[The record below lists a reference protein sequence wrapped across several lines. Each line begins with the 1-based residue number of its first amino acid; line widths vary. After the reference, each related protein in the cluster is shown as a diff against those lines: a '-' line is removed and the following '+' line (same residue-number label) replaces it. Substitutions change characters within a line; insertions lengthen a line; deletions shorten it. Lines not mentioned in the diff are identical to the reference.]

1 MLLKKT
7 PSQNKKVADRLLKKV
22 EDLKNIKDVVE
33 DYDEPDYP
41 DEKPA
46 RKVKKTPAV
55 DIIEAEEVEVE
66 DTDDNPLLAAP
77 RGRGRP
83 RINAEETVQQRRA
96 RERRE
101 RQAARE
107 GLKASELAVSSK
119 TRDLMNEAD
128 DLIDDPGTDL
138 VVRPE
143 NAPIS
148 KLGVRGQRTIIG
160 RSAEEIHQL
169 IESGHTDAATTLIY
183 KRMLQSVVDTLPYM
197 EMVIRKSKGQKGAYA
212 YNSMVSSV
220 RELMTDIQQSQD
232 RGRQGEL
239 LVERFILPVF
249 LDIGMAM
256 MQEFDLIAQSLRR
269 DPNVTD
275 VQTKEYDKL
284 FHECQVRFGQ
294 QLQAKLKEV
303 REQCRKFLQ
312 R

>member
-7 PSQNKKVADRLLKKV
+7 PSQKKKEADRLLKRV
-22 EDLKNIKDVVE
+22 EALKTIE
-33 DYDEPDYP
+33 DKEVDFEEPDF
-41 DEKPA
+41 EKPA
-46 RKVKKTPAV
+46 TKKRMPKEAV
-55 DIIEAEEVEVE
+55 IEVDEVEIVE
-66 DTDDNPLLAAP
+66 DAGDDPLLQP
-77 RGRGRP
+77 KKKMGRP
-83 RINAEETVQQRRA
+83 RLNPDETVQERRA

-101 RQAARE
+101 RQAERA
-107 GLKASELAVSSK
+107 GVQSSELVVSSRTK
-119 TRDLMNEAD
+119 KLMNEAD
-128 DLIDDPGTDL
+128 DLLDDPGSDIVISTGD
-138 VVRPE
+138 E
-143 NAPIS
+143 PIS

-169 IESGHTDAATTLIY
+169 IEKGHADAATTLIY
-183 KRMLQSVVDTLPYM
+183 KRLLQSIVDTLPYM

-232 RGRQGEL
+232 RGRQGEI

-269 DPNVTD
+269 DPDITD

>member
-7 PSQNKKVADRLLKKV
+7 PSQAKKVADRLLKKV
-22 EDLKNIKDVVE
+22 DQLKNIKDIAK
-33 DYDEPDYP
+33 DYDDPDYP
-41 DEKPA
+41 DEKPV
-46 RKVKKTPAV
+46 RKEQVEVV
-55 DIIEAEEVEVE
+55 DIEEVEAS
-66 DTDDNPLLAAP
+66 DDPLL
-77 RGRGRP
+77 GKKKMGRP
-83 RINAEETVQQRRA
+83 RLNPEETVQQRRA

-101 RQAARE
+101 RQAARA
-107 GLKASELAVSSK
+107 GVTSSDIVVSRK
-119 TRDLMNEAD
+119 TQDLMNDAD
-128 DLIDDPGTDL
+128 DLLDDPGSDIVIRTGDDQ
-138 VVRPE
+138 
-143 NAPIS
+143 PIS
-148 KLGVRGQRTIIG
+148 KLGVRAQRTIMG

-169 IESGHTDAATTLIY
+169 IEHGHTDAATTLIY
-183 KRMLQSVVDTLPYM
+183 KRLLQSVVDTLPYM

-275 VQTKEYDKL
+275 VQTKEYDRL